1 MSKMIINMLSL
12 VATKLYKVL
21 NSKVS
26 LKLIK
31 YVLIYIYSLYTILL
45 VWLAPKDPSP
55 ISWKVVLEEFLLT
68 WPNFA

>member
-1 MSKMIINMLSL
+1 MEFIPS
-12 VATKLYKVL
+12 TKLYKIL
-21 NSKVS
+21 NSKFS

-45 VWLAPKDPSP
+45 VWLAPQDPSP
-55 ISWKVVLEEFLLT
+55 ISWKVVLEKLLT